1 MIEQARKK
9 SAEKNPVHLSTFVF
23 AGFLTKLA
31 KHLALIAC
39 FMIVG
44 ISRSRFA
51 TSHVAIFLTI
61 LSAAVIHSLGRV
73 LQRRLLLSVHRRL
86 QP

>member
-9 SAEKNPVHLSTFVF
+9 SAEKNHVHLSTFVF

-73 LQRRLLLSVHRRL
+73 LQRRLLPFIRRRS